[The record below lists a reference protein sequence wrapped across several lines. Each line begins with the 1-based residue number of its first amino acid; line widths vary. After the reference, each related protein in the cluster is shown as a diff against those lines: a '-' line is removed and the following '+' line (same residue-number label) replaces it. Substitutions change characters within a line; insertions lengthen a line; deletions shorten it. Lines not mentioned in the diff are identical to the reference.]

1 MPLRIP
7 HKLFHEKIPIKDEC
21 SHVLQQIAYLLDIK
35 GKRGNAY
42 RKAANQIYKTTR
54 DIAKL
59 TKEGKITEIP
69 GVGEKIGK
77 IIQEIIQDGK
87 NEYYLNLMKLA

>member
-1 MPLRIP
+1 M
-7 HKLFHEKIPIKDEC
+7 
-21 SHVLQQIAYLLDIK
+21 LQQIAYLLDIK
-35 GKRGNAY
+35 GKRGSVY

-59 TKEGKITEIP
+59 TKEGRITEIP
-69 GVGEKIGK
+69 TVGEKIGE

-87 NEYYLNLMKLA
+87 SEYYLKLMKLA